1 MANFDEGRM
10 AGTMGL
16 QRIMEWL
23 RVLRDD
29 KGSIK
34 LGHGKPPLKYKMIK
48 YTRYLRKTIEV
59 WKNVYVSTFQV
70 QL

>member
-1 MANFDEGRM
+1 M
-10 AGTMGL
+10 
-16 QRIMEWL
+16 
-23 RVLRDD
+23 DD

-48 YTRYLRKTIEV
+48 DTRYLRKTIKV
-59 WKNVYVSTFQV
+59 WKNVDASALQV